1 MSTINDFLK
10 THVETATGINGQQGG
25 ACNKGSQSA
34 GCGCSASV
42 PKQDGG
48 AKKKATGGHINTGK
62 KIKVNG
68 QEYTLFKGPRGG
80 KYIRKNGKY
89 IAV

>member
-10 THVETATGINGQQGG
+10 MHVETATGINGQQGG

-48 AKKKATGGHINTGK
+48 AKKAYTNTGK

-80 KYIRKNGKY
+80 KYVRKNGKY
-89 IAV
+89 ISV